1 MLTFSQFLI
10 AVEATLGIHWMVTQ
24 RADITAGL
32 CDWMIS
38 THTVHI
44 LLEPDTGLDQTAI

>member
-1 MLTFSQFLI
+1 MLTFSQFII

-38 THTVHI
+38 TNTVHI
-44 LLEPDTGLDQTAI
+44 LLEPDTGLDHTAI